1 MSLGAE
7 LVFWTAIVV
16 VCYTYLGYPAI
27 IWVLGLCFPRP
38 IHCTSQTPKVT
49 VLIAAHNE
57 GRNIAEKIE
66 NCLTLEYPSEQLD
79 IVVVSDGSTDQTNEI
94 VKQYASRFPERVT
107 LITLHERG
115 GKAQALN
122 AGVVAATGDILLLA
136 DARQRFDA
144 QVVQTLVRNFSDPEV
159 GAVSGE
165 LLLCSEGV
173 EEKPEGLGLYWR
185 YEKMIRQ
192 AESRIG
198 STVGYS
204 GAISAIR
211 RSLFCPLPVDTLV
224 DDLVTP
230 LQVAAQGYRVV
241 FEPAAH
247 AFDQVS
253 ATPGHEF
260 ARKVRTLAGVTQTLL
275 RLRRL
280 AGPLSLRLQWQF
292 WSHKVMRLLVPYALV
307 MAFFTSFMLDGFFY
321 QGAFFVQATVY
332 GLGVL
337 GMIGRLRGAW
347 ARVALTPQTFLMLNM
362 AAVTGVVRYFIG
374 QRLDLWRQARP
385 NR

>member
-7 LVFWTAIVV
+7 LVFWTAIAV

-27 IWVLGLCFPRP
+27 IWVLGRCFPRP

-57 GRNIAEKIE
+57 ERSIAEKIE
-66 NCLTLEYPSEQLD
+66 NCLTLEYPPEQLD

-94 VKQYASRFPERVT
+94 VERYVLRFPERVT
-107 LITLHERG
+107 LIALHDRG
-115 GKAQALN
+115 GKARALN
-122 AGVVAATGDILLLA
+122 AGAVAATGDILLLA

-144 QVVQTLVRNFSDPEV
+144 QVVQPLVRNFSDPEV

-165 LLLCSEGV
+165 LFLGREGM

-192 AESRIG
+192 AESRGG

-211 RSLFCPLPVDTLV
+211 RSLFCPLPADTLV

-241 FEPAAH
+241 FEPAAR

-253 ATPGHEF
+253 STPGHEF

-292 WSHKVMRLLVPYALV
+292 WSHKVMRLLVPYALA
-307 MAFFTSFMLDGFFY
+307 MAFFASFVLDGFFY
-321 QGAFFVQATVY
+321 RGAFLVQATVY

-337 GMIGRLRGAW
+337 GMIGRLKGVW
-347 ARVALTPQTFLMLNM
+347 ARLALTPQTFLMLNM
-362 AAVTGVVRYFIG
+362 AAVTGVIRYFIG

-385 NR
+385 NH

>member
-7 LVFWTAIVV
+7 LVFWTAIMV
-16 VCYTYLGYPAI
+16 VCYTYLGYPVI
-27 IWVLGLCFPRP
+27 IWALSRFFPRP

-57 GRNIAEKIE
+57 ERSIAEKIE
-66 NCLTLEYPSEQLD
+66 NCLTLEYPPERLD

-94 VKQYASRFPERVT
+94 VERYALQFPERVT
-107 LITLHERG
+107 FITLRERD

-122 AGVVAATGDILLLA
+122 AGVAAATGDILLLA

-165 LLLCSEGV
+165 LVLVSEGV

-192 AESRIG
+192 AESRGG

-211 RSLFCPLPVDTLV
+211 RSLFRPLPVDTLV

-253 ATPGHEF
+253 STPGHEF

-280 AGPLSLRLQWQF
+280 AGPLSFRLQWQF
-292 WSHKVMRLLVPYALV
+292 WSHKVMRLLVPYALA
-307 MAFFTSFMLDGFFY
+307 MAFFASFMLDGFFY
-321 QGAFFVQATVY
+321 QGAFLVQATMY

-337 GMIGRLRGAW
+337 GMVGRLKGVW
-347 ARVALTPQTFLMLNM
+347 ARLALTPQTFLMLHI
-362 AAVTGVVRYFIG
+362 AAVTGVIRYFTG

-385 NR
+385 NH

>member
-1 MSLGAE
+1 M
-7 LVFWTAIVV
+7 V

-27 IWVLGLCFPRP
+27 IWVLGRCFPRP
-38 IHCTSQTPKVT
+38 IHCTAQTPKVT

-57 GRNIAEKIE
+57 ERSIAEKIE
-66 NCLTLEYPSEQLD
+66 NCLALEYPPEQLD
-79 IVVVSDGSTDQTNEI
+79 VIVVSDGSTDRTNAI
-94 VKQYASRFPERVT
+94 VQQYALRFPERVT
-107 LITLHERG
+107 LIPLPDRG

-122 AGVVAATGDILLLA
+122 AGAVAATGDILLLA
-136 DARQRFDA
+136 DARQRFDS
-144 QVVQTLVRNFSDPEV
+144 QVAQTLVRNFSDPQV

-165 LLLCSEGV
+165 LFLSPEGA

-185 YEKMIRQ
+185 YEKMIRY
-192 AESRIG
+192 AESRSG

-211 RSLFCPLPVDTLV
+211 RSLFLPLPADTLV

-247 AFDQVS
+247 AFDRIS
-253 ATPGHEF
+253 SLSGHEF

-275 RLRRL
+275 RLHQL

-292 WSHKVMRLLVPYALV
+292 WSHKVMRLLVPYALAL
-307 MAFFTSFMLDGFFY
+307 AFFASFMLDGFFY
-321 QGAFFVQATVY
+321 QGAFLAQAAVY

-337 GMIGRLRGAW
+337 GMIGRLKGVW
-347 ARVALTPQTFLMLNM
+347 ARLALTPQTFLMLNM
-362 AAVTGVVRYFIG
+362 AAVTGVVRYLTG
-374 QRLDLWRQARP
+374 QRLDLWSQVRP
-385 NR
+385 NH